1 MFLRTLAAVVLGL
14 FLVAPAAAEAGKTHR
29 LVLQAVDADFERLNG
44 VLNVAANVS
53 RYFSSKAE
61 EIEIEI
67 VAYDAGIVLVRDD
80 HSPVR
85 DRLINFMKAMP
96 NVSVKAC
103 GVTLDT
109 LARREGRTPPLIGG
123 VEVVPAGVAELVEL
137 SEAGWTIVRP

>member
-1 MFLRTLAAVVLGL
+1 MFLRTLVAVVLGL
-14 FLVAPAAAEAGKTHR
+14 FLVVPATAEAGKTHR
-29 LVLQAVDADFERLNG
+29 LVLQAVDGDFERLNG
-44 VLNVAANVS
+44 ILNVAANVS

-67 VAYDAGIVLVRDD
+67 VAYDAGIAMVRDD

-85 DRLINFMKAMP
+85 ERLINFMKAMP

-109 LARREGRTPPLIGG
+109 LARREGRMPPLIAG
-123 VEVVPAGVAELVEL
+123 VEVVPAGVAELIEL

>member
-1 MFLRTLAAVVLGL
+1 MLAAVVLGL
-14 FLVAPAAAEAGKTHR
+14 VLAGPAAAEAGKTHR
-29 LVLQAVDADFERLNG
+29 MVLQAVDGDFERLNG

-67 VAYDAGIVLVRDD
+67 VAYDAGIALVRDD

-85 DRLINFMKAMP
+85 ERLINFMKAMP

-109 LARREGRTPPLIGG
+109 IARREGRTPPLIAG